1 MKEYNF
7 FLGCIAPNRY
17 PGIEASAVK
26 TSRKFD
32 IELRDFKGASCCPAP
47 GAFGSMDVNAWL
59 ALGAR
64 NICLSEKEG
73 KDIAL
78 ICNGCYKSLFE
89 ANHRLKADPAMREK
103 VNSILANIDYEFQGS
118 VEVRH
123 LIDILYNDVGTEKVK
138 ESVEVPLTGVN
149 VAIHYG
155 CHLLKPKFDRTFGS
169 SERPRFFDELV
180 EALGAT
186 SVDYKEKMMCCGA
199 GGGVRSYKMDL
210 ALDIA
215 NEKLYNMTQ
224 AGADVIVDVC
234 PFCHLQLDRGQVEI
248 KEKFG
253 DVYDLPVLHYNQLLG
268 LAQGMNPD
276 ELGLDAHEISVEPL
290 LAKIM

>member
-47 GAFGSMDVNAWL
+47 GAFGSMDVDAWL

-64 NICLSEKEG
+64 NICLAEQEG
-73 KDIAL
+73 KDITL
-78 ICNGCYKSLFE
+78 VCNGCYNSLFE
-89 ANHRLKADPAMREK
+89 ANHRLKADPVLKDR
-103 VNSILANIDYEFQGS
+103 VNAILANVNMEFQGS
-118 VEVRH
+118 QDVRH
-123 LIDILYNDVGTEKVK
+123 LIDIYYNDVGPEKVK
-138 ESVEVPLTGVN
+138 ESVEVPLTGLN

-169 SERPRFFDELV
+169 TERPRFFDELV
-180 EALGAT
+180 EATGAT

-199 GGGVRSYKMDL
+199 GGGVRSYKVDL

-224 AGADVIVDVC
+224 ANADVIVNVC
-234 PFCHLQLDRGQVEI
+234 PFCQLQLDRGQVEI

-253 DVYDLPVLHYNQLLG
+253 DSYDLPVLHYNQLLG
-268 LAQGMNPD
+268 IAQGMNPE
-276 ELGLDAHEISVEPL
+276 ELGLDAHEINVEPL
-290 LAKIM
+290 LAKIL

>member
-47 GAFGSMDVNAWL
+47 GAFGSMDVDAWL

-64 NICLSEKEG
+64 NICLSEQEG
-73 KDIAL
+73 KDITL
-78 ICNGCYKSLFE
+78 VCNGCYKSLFE
-89 ANHRLKADPAMREK
+89 ANHRLKADPVLKDRINA
-103 VNSILANIDYEFQGS
+103 ILANVNMEFKGS
-118 VEVRH
+118 QDVRH
-123 LIDILYNDVGTEKVK
+123 LIDIYYNDVGPEKVK
-138 ESVEVPLTGVN
+138 ESVEMPLTGLN

-169 SERPRFFDELV
+169 TERPRFFDELV
-180 EALGAT
+180 EATGAT

-199 GGGVRSYKMDL
+199 GGGVRSFKVDL

-224 AGADVIVDVC
+224 AGADVIVNVC
-234 PFCHLQLDRGQVEI
+234 PFCQLQLDRGQVEI

-253 DVYDLPVLHYNQLLG
+253 DSYDLPVLHYNQLLG
-268 LAQGMNPD
+268 LAQGMNPE

-290 LAKIM
+290 LAKIL

>member
-47 GAFGSMDVNAWL
+47 GAFGSMDVDAWL

-64 NICLSEKEG
+64 NICLAEQEG
-73 KDIAL
+73 KDITL
-78 ICNGCYKSLFE
+78 VCNGCYKSLFE
-89 ANHRLKADPAMREK
+89 ANHRLKADPVLKDR
-103 VNSILANIDYEFQGS
+103 VNAILANVNMEFQGS
-118 VEVRH
+118 QDVRH
-123 LIDILYNDVGTEKVK
+123 LIDIYYNDVGPEKVK
-138 ESVEVPLTGVN
+138 ESVEVPLTGLN

-169 SERPRFFDELV
+169 TERPRFFDELV
-180 EALGAT
+180 EATGAT

-199 GGGVRSYKMDL
+199 GGGVRSYKVDL

-224 AGADVIVDVC
+224 ADADVIVNVC
-234 PFCHLQLDRGQVEI
+234 PFCQLQLDRGQVEI

-253 DVYDLPVLHYNQLLG
+253 DSYDLPVLHYNQLLG
-268 LAQGMNPD
+268 IAQGMNPE
-276 ELGLDAHEISVEPL
+276 ELGLDVHEISVEPL
-290 LAKIM
+290 LGKIL

>member
-47 GAFGSMDVNAWL
+47 GAFGSMDVDAWL

-64 NICLSEKEG
+64 NICLAEQEV
-73 KDIAL
+73 KDITL
-78 ICNGCYKSLFE
+78 VCNGCYKSLFE
-89 ANHRLKADPAMREK
+89 ANHRLKADPVLKDR
-103 VNSILANIDYEFQGS
+103 VNAILANVNMEFKGS
-118 VEVRH
+118 QDVRH
-123 LIDILYNDVGTEKVK
+123 LIDIYYNDVGPEKVK
-138 ESVEVPLTGVN
+138 ESVEMPLTGLN

-169 SERPRFFDELV
+169 TERPRFFDELV
-180 EALGAT
+180 EATGAT

-199 GGGVRSYKMDL
+199 GGGVRSYKVDL

-224 AGADVIVDVC
+224 ADADVIVNVC
-234 PFCHLQLDRGQVEI
+234 PFCQLQLDRGQVEI

-253 DVYDLPVLHYNQLLG
+253 DSYDLPVLHYNQLLG
-268 LAQGMNPD
+268 IAQGMNPE

-290 LAKIM
+290 LAKIL

>member
-1 MKEYNF
+1 
-7 FLGCIAPNRY
+7 
-17 PGIEASAVK
+17 VK

-123 LIDILYNDVGTEKVK
+123 LIDILYNDVGPEKVK
-138 ESVEVPLTGVN
+138 ESVEVPLTGLN

-186 SVDYKEKMMCCGA
+186 SIDYKEKMMCCGA

-253 DVYDLPVLHYNQLLG
+253 DVYNLPVLHYNQLLG
-268 LAQGMNPD
+268 MAQGMNPE

-290 LAKIM
+290 LAKIL

>member
-1 MKEYNF
+1 MKDYNF

-26 TSRKFD
+26 TSKKFD

-123 LIDILYNDVGTEKVK
+123 LIDILYNDVGPDKVK

-169 SERPRFFDELV
+169 SERPHFFDELV

-186 SVDYKEKMMCCGA
+186 SIDYKEKMMCCGA

>member
-1 MKEYNF
+1 
-7 FLGCIAPNRY
+7 
-17 PGIEASAVK
+17 
-26 TSRKFD
+26 
-32 IELRDFKGASCCPAP
+32 
-47 GAFGSMDVNAWL
+47 
-59 ALGAR
+59 
-64 NICLSEKEG
+64 
-73 KDIAL
+73 
-78 ICNGCYKSLFE
+78 
-89 ANHRLKADPAMREK
+89 
-103 VNSILANIDYEFQGS
+103 
-118 VEVRH
+118 
-123 LIDILYNDVGTEKVK
+123 VK

-169 SERPRFFDELV
+169 SERPRFFDEWLRR
-180 EALGAT
+180 LGAT
-186 SVDYKEKMMCCGA
+186 SIDYKEKMMCCGA

-224 AGADVIVDVC
+224 ANADVIVDVC

-290 LAKIM
+290 LAKIL

>member
-123 LIDILYNDVGTEKVK
+123 LIDILYNDVGPEKVK

-186 SVDYKEKMMCCGA
+186 SIDYKEKMMCCGA

-253 DVYDLPVLHYNQLLG
+253 DTLLG
-268 LAQGMNPD
+268 RIFRFIG
-276 ELGLDAHEISVEPL
+276 
-290 LAKIM
+290 

>member
-17 PGIEASAVK
+17 PGIEASAVR

-47 GAFGSMDVNAWL
+47 GAFGSMDVDAWL

-64 NICLSEKEG
+64 NICLSEQEG
-73 KDIAL
+73 KDITL
-78 ICNGCYKSLFE
+78 VCNGCYKSLFE
-89 ANHRLKADPAMREK
+89 ANHRLKADPALKDRI
-103 VNSILANIDYEFQGS
+103 NAILANVNMEFKGS
-118 VEVRH
+118 QDVRH
-123 LIDILYNDVGTEKVK
+123 LIDIYYNDVGPEKVK
-138 ESVEVPLTGVN
+138 ESVEMPLTGLN

-169 SERPRFFDELV
+169 TERPRFFDELV
-180 EALGAT
+180 EATGAT

-199 GGGVRSYKMDL
+199 GGGVRSYKVDL

-224 AGADVIVDVC
+224 AGADVIVNVC
-234 PFCHLQLDRGQVEI
+234 PFCQLQLDRGQVEI

-253 DVYDLPVLHYNQLLG
+253 DSYDLPVLHYNQLLG
-268 LAQGMNPD
+268 LAQGMNPE

-290 LAKIM
+290 LAKIL

>member
-1 MKEYNF
+1 MRGLRSERETF
-7 FLGCIAPNRY
+7 VY
-17 PGIEASAVK
+17 PKRKAKILPSYVTAV
-26 TSRKFD
+26 TSRF
-32 IELRDFKGASCCPAP
+32 LRRIT
-47 GAFGSMDVNAWL
+47 GSNPIL
-59 ALGAR
+59 L
-64 NICLSEKEG
+64 
-73 KDIAL
+73 
-78 ICNGCYKSLFE
+78 
-89 ANHRLKADPAMREK
+89 MREK

-123 LIDILYNDVGTEKVK
+123 LIDILYNDVGPEKVK

-186 SVDYKEKMMCCGA
+186 SIDYKEKMMCCGA

-215 NEKLYNMTQ
+215 NEKLYT
-224 AGADVIVDVC
+224 
-234 PFCHLQLDRGQVEI
+234 
-248 KEKFG
+248 
-253 DVYDLPVLHYNQLLG
+253 
-268 LAQGMNPD
+268 
-276 ELGLDAHEISVEPL
+276 
-290 LAKIM
+290 

>member
-1 MKEYNF
+1 
-7 FLGCIAPNRY
+7 
-17 PGIEASAVK
+17 
-26 TSRKFD
+26 
-32 IELRDFKGASCCPAP
+32 
-47 GAFGSMDVNAWL
+47 MDVNAWL

-89 ANHRLKADPAMREK
+89 ANHRLKSDPVMREK

-123 LIDILYNDVGTEKVK
+123 LIDILYNDVGPEKVK

-186 SVDYKEKMMCCGA
+186 SIDYKEKMMCCGA

-224 AGADVIVDVC
+224 ANADVIVDVC

-290 LAKIM
+290 LAKIL

>member
-1 MKEYNF
+1 
-7 FLGCIAPNRY
+7 
-17 PGIEASAVK
+17 
-26 TSRKFD
+26 
-32 IELRDFKGASCCPAP
+32 
-47 GAFGSMDVNAWL
+47 MDVNAWL

-64 NICLSEKEG
+64 NICLSEKKG

-123 LIDILYNDVGTEKVK
+123 LIDILYNDVGPDKVK

-186 SVDYKEKMMCCGA
+186 SIDYKEKMMCCGA

>member
-1 MKEYNF
+1 MKEFNF

-17 PGIEASAVK
+17 PGIEASSVK
-26 TSRKFD
+26 TARKLD
-32 IELRDFKGASCCPAP
+32 IELCDLKGASCCPAP

-64 NICLSEKEG
+64 NICLSEKES

-78 ICNGCYKSLFE
+78 VCNGCYKSLFE
-89 ANHRLKADPAMREK
+89 ANHRLKADPALKEK
-103 VNSILANIDYEFQGS
+103 VNSILANIDYEFQGTI
-118 VEVRH
+118 EVRH

-138 ESVEVPLTGVN
+138 ESVELPLTGLN
-149 VAIHYG
+149 VAVHYG
-155 CHLLKPKFDRTFGS
+155 CHLLRPKFDRIFGS

-199 GGGVRSYKMDL
+199 GGGVRSGNLDQ
-210 ALDIA
+210 ALDMCS
-215 NEKLYNMTQ
+215 EKLYNMVQ
-224 AGADVIVDVC
+224 AGADVVVNVC
-234 PFCHLQLDRGQVEI
+234 PFCHLQLDRGQTEI

-268 LAQGMNPD
+268 IAQGMNPE
-276 ELGLDAHEISVEPL
+276 ELGLEAHGISVEPL
-290 LAKIM
+290 LAKIL

>member
-47 GAFGSMDVNAWL
+47 GAFGSMDVDAWM
-59 ALGAR
+59 ALSAR
-64 NICLSEKEG
+64 NICLAEQEG

-78 ICNGCYKSLFE
+78 VCNGCYKSLFE
-89 ANHRLKADPAMREK
+89 VNHRLKADPVLKGRING
-103 VNSILANIDYEFQGS
+103 VLANVNMEFQGS
-118 VEVRH
+118 QDVRH
-123 LIDILYNDVGTEKVK
+123 LIDILYNDVGPEKVK
-138 ESVEVPLTGVN
+138 ESVEMPLTGLN

-169 SERPRFFDELV
+169 TERPRFFDELV
-180 EALGAT
+180 EAVGAT

-199 GGGVRSYKMDL
+199 GGGVRSYKIDL

-224 AGADVIVDVC
+224 AGADVIVNVC
-234 PFCHLQLDRGQVEI
+234 PFCQLQLDRGQVEI

-268 LAQGMNPD
+268 IAQGMNPE
-276 ELGLDAHEISVEPL
+276 ELGLDAHEIDVEPL
-290 LAKIM
+290 LAKIL